1 MTNDGVKLGPKKVK
15 VGLELGM
22 SEFESKI
29 VENGL
34 VGVKGELESK
44 MVEILSKS

>member
-1 MTNDGVKLGPKKVK
+1 MMELGPKKVK
-15 VGLELGM
+15 VGLIYKGHVELGM

-34 VGVKGELESK
+34 VGAEGDGA
-44 MVEILSKS
+44 